1 MTNLIRSSASIR
13 EYTPLASSD
22 AMTRSLMD
30 AIADTSTTTDEYRHS
45 MHELGKKL
53 AAGVLPK
60 ITSDESEDVYVVC
73 TVEDADFLARGVIDE
88 LESRGF
94 GSRIKLMCLWNTK
107 VRDEGVS
114 LSPILR
120 QYKEDS
126 SAATAS
132 FIVVKSIIS
141 GACVVKTNLTRALS
155 TIEPAQV
162 FVVSPVLLKG
172 AQKRLSE
179 EFPTEIS
186 NKFEYVWM
194 ATDSEKDGENV
205 IPGIGGSVY
214 ERLGLGDED
223 RKNQYTPFIV
233 KERRKNQQEAKVS
246 GVAILKTAVPPRR
259 AGLAGAKTATG
270 RSTNVFHRSV

>member
-1 MTNLIRSSASIR
+1 MTSLVLPSASKR

-22 AMTRSLMD
+22 AEARSFMD
-30 AIADTSTTTDEYRHS
+30 SIADAGTSTDEYRRA
-45 MHELGKKL
+45 MHELGRKL
-53 AAGVLPK
+53 AIGVLHR
-60 ITSDESEDVYVVC
+60 ITSDASENVYVVC

-94 GSRIKLMCLWNTK
+94 GSRIKLMCLWNAK
-107 VRDEGVS
+107 VRDEAVS

-120 QYKEDS
+120 QYREDPS
-126 SAATAS
+126 SATAS

-162 FVVSPVLLKG
+162 FVLSPVLLKG

-179 EFPTEIS
+179 EFPTNIS

-194 ATDSEKDGENV
+194 ATDSEMDGENV

-223 RKNQYTPFIV
+223 SKNKYTPVIV
-233 KERRKNQQEAKVS
+233 KERRK
-246 GVAILKTAVPPRR
+246 KTYKQ
-259 AGLAGAKTATG
+259 LAHA
-270 RSTNVFHRSV
+270 